1 MKKKVVSKKKSLALI
16 FTIII
21 LLSIITAVSI
31 SLVIYSYQYNTSVL
45 TTAKVSSEQ
54 TIVQVNRSID
64 NYIKEIKNTILLNSE
79 LLEDKNF
86 DEVKNIIKQIVY
98 TREEIEAIV
107 LYNEKGDIL
116 TYSSTGDFV
125 KVPAN
130 ENLSFFEKDFA
141 SLDKKEIFVSPPHVQ
156 NMIRDKYPWV
166 ITFAMKLYIDNVILY
181 FTVEINFEN
190 LSKYIDGVGIGH
202 EGYAYILDNQNNI
215 IYHPKSGMINSGV
228 QDENTDIIKNIYDK
242 VIFDNDKVYVVKS
255 LDNADWRIVGVSNI
269 DSYKKDQMKN
279 IVLGVIIMAVLGL
292 VICFISLLAFRRYLY
307 RPINELILD
316 MKSFEKN
323 LNEFSYTRE
332 GTVAEFDELGASF
345 SHLATRVKNLIK
357 KTADDEKELRKTE
370 LKALQSQINPHFL
383 YNTLDSILWMSEQHK
398 NEDVIEM
405 VSSLAKLFRISIS
418 KGHELISI
426 KNEVEHVESYLK
438 IQSYRYKNKFKYNI
452 HVDDNVMELM
462 CNKITLQPFL
472 ENSIIHGMSPTDILN
487 IDINIYKDNEYLYMD
502 IIDDGV
508 GMSEETL
515 SKLLSDEMSNT
526 RGIGVKNV
534 DNRIKINFGDKYG
547 VNIVSEEDYG
557 TTVHILLPII
567 TQDEVSKYEEKKS
580 D

>member
-1 MKKKVVSKKKSLALI
+1 MKKKVVAKKKSLALI

-79 LLEDKNF
+79 LLEDKTF
-86 DEVKNIIKQIVY
+86 DEVENIINQIVY
-98 TREEIEAIV
+98 TRAEIEAIV

-116 TYSSTGDFV
+116 AYSSIGDFV

-166 ITFAMKLYIDNVILY
+166 ITFAMKLSINNYTLY

-202 EGYAYILDNQNNI
+202 EGYAYILDNKNNI

-242 VIFDNDKVYVVKS
+242 VIFDDNKVYVVKS

-269 DSYKKDQMKN
+269 NSYKKDQMKN

-332 GTVAEFDELGASF
+332 GTVAEFDELGKSF
-345 SHLATRVKNLIK
+345 SHLATRVKTLIK

-452 HVDDNVMELM
+452 HVDDNVVDLM

-472 ENSIIHGMSPTDILN
+472 ENALIHGMSPTDTLN
-487 IDINIYKDNEYLYMD
+487 IDINIYRDNEYLYMD

-508 GMSEETL
+508 GMSEEKL

-567 TQDEVSKYEEKKS
+567 TQDEVSKYEEKQN